1 MAPNPVLSLRR
12 QPEEAVWGVAPGDP
26 AAAPDAAEVSRRSD
40 WGPQEVQEGP
50 VGQTADRQ
58 EGGPGVS
65 WGGRRAAE
73 AGDRAAEC
81 GADAVGAGS

>member
-1 MAPNPVLSLRR
+1 MYISTMKTHSVASLRQCAEGSVR
-12 QPEEAVWGVAPGDP
+12 GVAPGDP

-58 EGGPGVS
+58 KGRPGVP
-65 WGGRRAAE
+65 
-73 AGDRAAEC
+73 
-81 GADAVGAGS
+81 